1 MHFVELSCYRR
12 LRRPHIRGVLRS
24 GKGGVRKGERSKH
37 RYCSRGA
44 DTGQCAGGGGG
55 KRAHTDFLS
64 QFCGKL
70 FLR

>member
-1 MHFVELSCYRR
+1 MHFVGLSCYRR

-44 DTGQCAGGGGG
+44 DTGQCAGGGGV
-55 KRAHTDFLS
+55 RELTQTFSLS
-64 QFCGKL
+64 FVESC
-70 FLR
+70 F